1 MIDKSPENQSKS
13 AALASSSGQ
22 PGSPTTQAG
31 TPAKKTRSPVERA
44 VVWGGIL
51 LMVVLV
57 GYQYY
62 VNRCY
67 RQTSDKLNVVLKE
80 ADTDADALNAVRL
93 YDTTVKKMLV
103 GNPKLAESRET
114 KMDWTTSKVDTY
126 TWSGPFKSY
135 SLELH
140 FGKAGSTERDAPE
153 VLNIVEK

>member
-13 AALASSSGQ
+13 AALASTSGQ

-31 TPAKKTRSPVERA
+31 TPAKKHALAGRTRSRL
-44 VVWGGIL
+44 GGIL

-80 ADTDADALNAVRL
+80 CRYGRRL
-93 YDTTVKKMLV
+93 S
-103 GNPKLAESRET
+103 AES
-114 KMDWTTSKVDTY
+114 
-126 TWSGPFKSY
+126 P
-135 SLELH
+135 
-140 FGKAGSTERDAPE
+140 
-153 VLNIVEK
+153 